1 MNSHGNQFTMGNLWH
16 RMARLTGSL
25 GCSRRLL
32 AAGAD
37 ASLTDDHGLGP
48 PSSGDGMGHGSWSK
62 LGNRCT
68 AGHKIGIY
76 IYTVYILYI

>member
-1 MNSHGNQFTMGNLWH
+1 MAINLPWVNLWH

-37 ASLTDDHGLGP
+37 ASLTDDHGLTTQLWRWDRP
-48 PSSGDGMGHGSWSK
+48 WIMVKVWEQRHGW
-62 LGNRCT
+62 
-68 AGHKIGIY
+68 A
-76 IYTVYILYI
+76 